1 MFQSAQLIGRLG
13 ADPEVRFLP
22 DGMPVANLR
31 IATDESYKNKEGE
44 KVVKTEWHRVVLFSK
59 LAEVAGDYMKKGRLV
74 MIEGKLRT
82 RKWTDDKNIDRYTT
96 EIVGRNIRMLDK
108 SDAAKAEK
116 PATADPDA
124 EAHHDTDDNVPF

>member
-1 MFQSAQLIGRLG
+1 MFQTTQLIGRLG
-13 ADPEVRFLP
+13 ADPEVRYLP

-59 LAEVAGDYMKKGRLV
+59 LAEVASDYMKKGRLV

-82 RKWTDDKNIDRYTT
+82 RKWTDDKNVDRYTT

-108 SDAAKAEK
+108 SQTAKTEK
-116 PATADPDA
+116 PAKADPDA
-124 EAHHDTDDNVPF
+124 TATTYDENVPF